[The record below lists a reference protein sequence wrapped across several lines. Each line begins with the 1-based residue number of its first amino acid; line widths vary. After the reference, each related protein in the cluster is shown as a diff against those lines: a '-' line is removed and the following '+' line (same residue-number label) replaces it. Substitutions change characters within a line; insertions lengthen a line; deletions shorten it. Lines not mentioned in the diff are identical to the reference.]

1 MNAVPDQDAALY
13 GLLAEF
19 RGPDELV
26 HALREMRD
34 AGYRRVE
41 SYSPFAVE
49 GVPEALHFRP
59 FAVAVIFFVCAILS
73 AAGGYFMQYYAA
85 VISYPEN
92 IGGRPLHSWPS
103 FIPITFEM
111 GVLGGVLGGVFGMLL
126 LNRLP
131 RYSHPVSN
139 VDRFRAASSDAFFLC
154 VESADP
160 RFEPG
165 TTAEALR
172 RAGAIEITEV
182 PR

>member
-1 MNAVPDQDAALY
+1 MKPAETY

-19 RGPDELV
+19 AGPEELV
-26 HALREMRD
+26 HAAKELHAR
-34 AGYRRVE
+34 GYRRVE

-49 GVPEALHFRP
+49 GVAEAFHFRP
-59 FAVAVIFFVCAILS
+59 SAVAIIFLV
-73 AAGGYFMQYYAA
+73 AAVLGAGGGYFMQYYAS

-92 IGGRPLHSWPS
+92 IGGRPLQSWPS

-111 GVLGGVLGGVFGMLL
+111 GVLGGVLGGILGMIL

-139 VDRFRAASSDAFFLC
+139 VARFRAASSDAFFLC
-154 VESADP
+154 VESADAL
-160 RFEPG
+160 FDAEK
-165 TTAEALR
+165 TAEFLR
-172 RAGAIEITEV
+172 RCGAIQVNGV